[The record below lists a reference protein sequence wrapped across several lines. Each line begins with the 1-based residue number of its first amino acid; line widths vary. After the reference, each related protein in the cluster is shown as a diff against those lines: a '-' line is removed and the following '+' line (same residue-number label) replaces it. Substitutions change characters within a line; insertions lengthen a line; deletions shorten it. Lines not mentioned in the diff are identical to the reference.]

1 MKNKKKLIPFIAI
14 ALMCI
19 VFIFIDKITG
29 EPLSV
34 YTIIKYTPKDPI
46 LAAIVILFLYALKSL
61 TVVFPLAILY
71 LASGIIF
78 PTWIAILINIL
89 GLAITFNI
97 PYWIG
102 RYFGDEAIEEIYNRF
117 PKMKEVTKYQNSNAF
132 FACFITR
139 IVGFLPGDIVSIYFG
154 ACNTNFPVYLIGGI
168 SGCLL
173 SIITTTIIGEKLNNP
188 FTKEFLVVLLI
199 RIIVII
205 GAILLNKKIKSTK

>member
-34 YTIIKYTPKDPI
+34 YAIIKYTPKDPI
-46 LAAIVILFLYALKSL
+46 LAAIGILFLYALKSL

-78 PTWIAILINIL
+78 STWIAILINIL
-89 GLAITFNI
+89 GLAITFTI

-102 RYFGDEAIEEIYNRF
+102 RHFGDEAIEEIYTRF
-117 PKMKEVTKYQNSNAF
+117 PKVKEVTKYQNSNAF

-154 ACNTNFPVYLIGGI
+154 ACNTNFPVYLLGGI

-173 SIITTTIIGEKLNNP
+173 SIITTTILGEKLNNP
-188 FTKEFLVVLLI
+188 FTKEFFVVLLI

-205 GAILLNKKIKSTK
+205 GAILLNRKLKLTK

>member
-34 YTIIKYTPKDPI
+34 YAIIKYTPKDPI

-89 GLAITFNI
+89 GLAITFTI

-102 RYFGDEAIEEIYNRF
+102 RHFGDEAIEEIYTRF
-117 PKMKEVTKYQNSNAF
+117 PKVKEVTKYQNSNAF

-154 ACNTNFPVYLIGGI
+154 ACNTNFSVYLIGGI

>member
-19 VFIFIDKITG
+19 VSIFIEKITG

-34 YTIIKYTPKDPI
+34 HTIIKYTPKDSI

-89 GLAITFNI
+89 GLAITFTI

-102 RYFGDEAIEEIYNRF
+102 RHFGDEAIEEIYTRF
-117 PKMKEVTKYQNSNAF
+117 PKVKEVTKYQNSNAF

-154 ACNTNFPVYLIGGI
+154 SCNTKFPVYLTGGI

-205 GAILLNKKIKSTK
+205 GAIVLNKKIKSTK

>member
-34 YTIIKYTPKDPI
+34 HTIIKYTPKDPI

-71 LASGIIF
+71 LASGFIF

-89 GLAITFNI
+89 GLVITFTI

-117 PKMKEVTKYQNSNAF
+117 PQMKEVTKYQNSNAF

>member
-19 VFIFIDKITG
+19 VFIFIDKIIG
-29 EPLSV
+29 ESLSV
-34 YTIIKYTPKDPI
+34 NTIIKYTPKDSI
-46 LAAIVILFLYALKSL
+46 LAVIVILLLYALMSL
-61 TVVFPLAILY
+61 TVVFPLAILF

-89 GLAITFNI
+89 GLAITFTI

-117 PKMKEVTKYQNSNAF
+117 PKVKEVTKYQNSNVF

-139 IVGFLPGDIVSIYFG
+139 VVGFLPGDIVSIYFG
-154 ACNTNFPVYLIGGI
+154 ACKTKFPVYLLGGI

-173 SIITTTIIGEKLNNP
+173 SIITTTILGEKLNNP
-188 FTKEFLVVLLI
+188 FTKEFLFVLII
-199 RIIVII
+199 RIFVII
-205 GAILLNKKIKSTK
+205 VAAVLNNKLKNK

>member
-19 VFIFIDKITG
+19 VSIFIEKITG

-34 YTIIKYTPKDPI
+34 HTIIKYTPKDSI

-89 GLAITFNI
+89 GLAITFTI

-154 ACNTNFPVYLIGGI
+154 ACNTNFPVYLTGGI

-205 GAILLNKKIKSTK
+205 GAIVLNKKIKSTK

>member
-34 YTIIKYTPKDPI
+34 YAIIKYTPKDPI

-89 GLAITFNI
+89 GLAITFTI

-102 RYFGDEAIEEIYNRF
+102 RHFGDEAIEEIYTRF
-117 PKMKEVTKYQNSNAF
+117 PKVKEVTKYQNSNAF

-154 ACNTNFPVYLIGGI
+154 ACNTNFPVYLLGGI

-173 SIITTTIIGEKLNNP
+173 SIITTTILGEKLNNP
-188 FTKEFLVVLLI
+188 FTKEFFVVLLI

-205 GAILLNKKIKSTK
+205 GAILLNRKLKLTK

>member
-1 MKNKKKLIPFIAI
+1 MKYKKKLIPFIAI

-34 YTIIKYTPKDPI
+34 HTIIKYTPKDPI
-46 LAAIVILFLYALKSL
+46 LAAIVILLLYALKSL
-61 TVVFPLAILY
+61 TVVFPLAILF
-71 LASGIIF
+71 LANGIIF
-78 PTWIAILINIL
+78 PTWIAILINII
-89 GLAITFNI
+89 GLAITNTI

-117 PKMKEVTKYQNSNAF
+117 PKVKEVTKYQNSNVF
-132 FACFITR
+132 FTCFITR
-139 IVGFLPGDIVSIYFG
+139 IIGFLPGDIVSIYFG
-154 ACNTNFPVYLIGGI
+154 ACNTNFPVYLLGGI

-173 SIITTTIIGEKLNNP
+173 SIITTTILGEKLNNP
-188 FTKEFLVVLLI
+188 FTKEFFVVLLI

-205 GAILLNKKIKSTK
+205 GAILLNRKIKSTK

>member
-34 YTIIKYTPKDPI
+34 YAIIKYTPKDPI

-89 GLAITFNI
+89 GLAITFTI

-102 RYFGDEAIEEIYNRF
+102 RHFGDEAIEEIYTRF
-117 PKMKEVTKYQNSNAF
+117 PKVKEVTKYQNSNAF

>member
-34 YTIIKYTPKDPI
+34 HTIIKYTPKDPI
-46 LAAIVILFLYALKSL
+46 LAAIVILLLYALKSL

-78 PTWIAILINIL
+78 QTWIAILINII
-89 GLAITFNI
+89 GLAITFTI

-117 PKMKEVTKYQNSNAF
+117 PKVKEVTKYQNSNVF

-139 IVGFLPGDIVSIYFG
+139 IIGFLPGDIVSIYFG
-154 ACNTNFPVYLIGGI
+154 ACNTNFPVYLLGGI

-173 SIITTTIIGEKLNNP
+173 SIITTTILGERLNNP
-188 FTKEFLVVLLI
+188 FTKEFFVVLLI

-205 GAILLNKKIKSTK
+205 GAILLNRKIKSTK

>member
-19 VFIFIDKITG
+19 VSIFIEKITG

-34 YTIIKYTPKDPI
+34 HTIIKYTPKDSI

-89 GLAITFNI
+89 GLAITFTI

-102 RYFGDEAIEEIYNRF
+102 RHFGDEAIEEIYTRF
-117 PKMKEVTKYQNSNAF
+117 PKVKEVTKYQNSNAF

-154 ACNTNFPVYLIGGI
+154 ACNTNFPVYLLGGI

-173 SIITTTIIGEKLNNP
+173 SIITTTILGEKLNNP
-188 FTKEFLVVLLI
+188 FTKEFFVVLLI

-205 GAILLNKKIKSTK
+205 GAILLNRKLKLTK

>member
-19 VFIFIDKITG
+19 VSIFIEKITG

-34 YTIIKYTPKDPI
+34 HTIIKYTPKDSI

-89 GLAITFNI
+89 GLAITFTI

-154 ACNTNFPVYLIGGI
+154 ACNTNFPVYLTGGI

>member
-19 VFIFIDKITG
+19 VSIFIEKITG

-34 YTIIKYTPKDPI
+34 HTIIKYTPKDSI

-89 GLAITFNI
+89 GLAITFTI

-102 RYFGDEAIEEIYNRF
+102 RHFGDEAIEEIYTRF
-117 PKMKEVTKYQNSNAF
+117 PKVKKVTKYQNSNAF

-154 ACNTNFPVYLIGGI
+154 ACNTNFPVYLLGGI

-205 GAILLNKKIKSTK
+205 GAIVLNKKIKSTK

>member
-34 YTIIKYTPKDPI
+34 HTIIKYTPKDPI
-46 LAAIVILFLYALKSL
+46 LAAIVILLLYALKSL

-89 GLAITFNI
+89 GLAITFTI

-102 RYFGDEAIEEIYNRF
+102 RFFGDEAIEEIYNRF
-117 PKMKEVTKYQNSNAF
+117 PKVKEVTKYQNSNAF

-154 ACNTNFPVYLIGGI
+154 ACNTNFPVYLLGGI

-173 SIITTTIIGEKLNNP
+173 SIITTTILGEKLNNP
-188 FTKEFLVVLLI
+188 FNQEFIVVLLI

>member
-34 YTIIKYTPKDPI
+34 HTIIKYTPKDPI
-46 LAAIVILFLYALKSL
+46 LAAIVILLLYALKSL
-61 TVVFPLAILY
+61 TVVFPLAILF

-78 PTWIAILINIL
+78 PTWIAILINII
-89 GLAITFNI
+89 GLAITFTI

-117 PKMKEVTKYQNSNAF
+117 PKVKEVTKYQNSNVF

-139 IVGFLPGDIVSIYFG
+139 IIGFLPGDIVSIYFG
-154 ACNTNFPVYLIGGI
+154 ACNTNFPVYLLGGI

-173 SIITTTIIGEKLNNP
+173 SIITTTILGEKLNNP
-188 FTKEFLVVLLI
+188 FTKEFFVVLLI

-205 GAILLNKKIKSTK
+205 GAILLNRKIKSNK

>member
-89 GLAITFNI
+89 GLSITFTI

-102 RYFGDEAIEEIYNRF
+102 RYFGDEAIEEIYNRL
-117 PKMKEVTKYQNSNAF
+117 PKVKEVTKYQNSNAF

-173 SIITTTIIGEKLNNP
+173 SIITTTIIGETLNNP

>member
-14 ALMCI
+14 ILMCI

-34 YTIIKYTPKDPI
+34 HTIIKYTPKDPI
-46 LAAIVILFLYALKSL
+46 LAAIVILLLYALKSL
-61 TVVFPLAILY
+61 TVVFPLAILF

-78 PTWIAILINIL
+78 PTWFAILINIL
-89 GLAITFNI
+89 GLAITFTI
-97 PYWIG
+97 PYLIG
-102 RYFGDEAIEEIYNRF
+102 RYFGDEIIEEIYTRF
-117 PKMKEVTKYQNSNAF
+117 PKVKEITKYQNSNAF

-173 SIITTTIIGEKLNNP
+173 SIITTTILGEKLNNP
-188 FTKEFLVVLLI
+188 FTKEFLVVLFI

>member
-89 GLAITFNI
+89 GLAITFTI

-154 ACNTNFPVYLIGGI
+154 ACNTNFPVYLTGGI

>member
-34 YTIIKYTPKDPI
+34 HTIIKYTPKDPI

-89 GLAITFNI
+89 GLAITFTI
-97 PYWIG
+97 PYWIS
-102 RYFGDEAIEEIYNRF
+102 RYFGDEAIEEIYTRF
-117 PKMKEVTKYQNSNAF
+117 PKVKEVTKYQNSNAF

-199 RIIVII
+199 RFIVII

>member
-34 YTIIKYTPKDPI
+34 HTIIKYTPKDPI
-46 LAAIVILFLYALKSL
+46 LAAMVILLLYALKSL
-61 TVVFPLAILY
+61 TVVFPLAILF

-78 PTWIAILINIL
+78 PTWIAILINII
-89 GLAITFNI
+89 GLAIIFTI

-117 PKMKEVTKYQNSNAF
+117 PKVKKVTKYQNSN
-132 FACFITR
+132 
-139 IVGFLPGDIVSIYFG
+139 VFL
-154 ACNTNFPVYLIGGI
+154 L
-168 SGCLL
+168 
-173 SIITTTIIGEKLNNP
+173 
-188 FTKEFLVVLLI
+188 VLL
-199 RIIVII
+199 
-205 GAILLNKKIKSTK
+205 LEL

>member
-34 YTIIKYTPKDPI
+34 HTIIKYTPKDPI

-89 GLAITFNI
+89 GLAITFTI

-102 RYFGDEAIEEIYNRF
+102 RHFGDEAIEEIYTRF
-117 PKMKEVTKYQNSNAF
+117 PKVKEVTKYQNSNAF

-154 ACNTNFPVYLIGGI
+154 ACNTNFPVYLLGGI

-173 SIITTTIIGEKLNNP
+173 SIITTTILGEKLNNP
-188 FTKEFLVVLLI
+188 FTKEFFVVLLI

-205 GAILLNKKIKSTK
+205 GAILLNRKLKLTK

>member
-34 YTIIKYTPKDPI
+34 YAIIKYTPKDPI

-78 PTWIAILINIL
+78 STWIAILINIL
-89 GLAITFNI
+89 GLAITFTI

-102 RYFGDEAIEEIYNRF
+102 RHFGDEAIEEIYTRF
-117 PKMKEVTKYQNSNAF
+117 PKVKEVTKYQNSNAF

-154 ACNTNFPVYLIGGI
+154 ACNTNFPVYLLGGI

-173 SIITTTIIGEKLNNP
+173 SIITTTILGEKLNNP
-188 FTKEFLVVLLI
+188 FTKEFFVVLLI

-205 GAILLNKKIKSTK
+205 GAILLNRKLKLTK

>member
-34 YTIIKYTPKDPI
+34 YAIIKYTPKDPI

-89 GLAITFNI
+89 GLAITFTI

-102 RYFGDEAIEEIYNRF
+102 RHFGDEAIEEIYTRF
-117 PKMKEVTKYQNSNAF
+117 PKVKEVTKYQNSNAF

-199 RIIVII
+199 RFIVII

>member
-19 VFIFIDKITG
+19 VSIFIEKITG

-34 YTIIKYTPKDPI
+34 HTIIKYTPKDSI

-89 GLAITFNI
+89 GLAITFTI

-102 RYFGDEAIEEIYNRF
+102 RYFGDEAIEEIYTRF
-117 PKMKEVTKYQNSNAF
+117 PKVKKVTKYQNSNAF

-154 ACNTNFPVYLIGGI
+154 ACNTNFPVYLTGGI
-168 SGCLL
+168 S
-173 SIITTTIIGEKLNNP
+173 
-188 FTKEFLVVLLI
+188 
-199 RIIVII
+199 
-205 GAILLNKKIKSTK
+205 

>member
-1 MKNKKKLIPFIAI
+1 MENKKKLIPFIAI

-34 YTIIKYTPKDPI
+34 HTIIKYTPKDPI
-46 LAAIVILFLYALKSL
+46 LAAIVILLLYALKSL
-61 TVVFPLAILY
+61 TVVFPLAILF

-78 PTWIAILINIL
+78 PTWIAILINII
-89 GLAITFNI
+89 GLAITYTI

-102 RYFGDEAIEEIYNRF
+102 RYFGDEAIEEIYTRF
-117 PKMKEVTKYQNSNAF
+117 PKVKEVTKYQNSNAF

-173 SIITTTIIGEKLNNP
+173 SIITTTILGEKLNNP
-188 FTKEFLVVLLI
+188 FTKEFLIVLII
-199 RIIVII
+199 RIFVVIV
-205 GAILLNKKIKSTK
+205 AFVLNNKLKNK

>member
-89 GLAITFNI
+89 GLAITFTI

-117 PKMKEVTKYQNSNAF
+117 PQMKEVTKYQNSNAF

>member
-29 EPLSV
+29 EPLTV
-34 YTIIKYTPKDPI
+34 HTIIKYTPKDPI
-46 LAAIVILFLYALKSL
+46 LAAIVILLLYALKSL

-89 GLAITFNI
+89 GLAITFTI

-102 RYFGDEAIEEIYNRF
+102 RHFGDEAIEEIYTRF
-117 PKMKEVTKYQNSNAF
+117 PKVKEVTKYQNSNAF

>member
-1 MKNKKKLIPFIAI
+1 MKNKKKLIPLIAI

-34 YTIIKYTPKDPI
+34 YTIIKYTPKDSI

-89 GLAITFNI
+89 GLAITFTI

-154 ACNTNFPVYLIGGI
+154 ACNTNFPVYLTGGI

-205 GAILLNKKIKSTK
+205 GAIVLNKKIKSTK